1 MFKPAPV
8 GVVSDLG
15 HWGVSGL
22 ATSYS
27 PHQND
32 PLSND
37 QIPSHLPNKTLKQTY
52 GLDLFRK

>member
-1 MFKPAPV
+1 MHALNSVPV
-8 GVVSDLG
+8 GVVSDVNLLG

-32 PLSND
+32 PLRDD
-37 QIPSHLPNKTLKQTY
+37 QTLSHLLY
-52 GLDLFRK
+52 